1 MNGQVATQSDK
12 GGKLVLYAAL
22 SANLGIAV
30 AKFVAAGISGS
41 SAMLTEGVH
50 SVVDSLNQILLLY
63 GQKSSR
69 KPADEVHPFGYG
81 RELYFWSFVVAIL
94 IFAVGAGLS
103 IYEGILHMLDPVA
116 IENPLINYVVLGV
129 SFVLE
134 GGSWLLAVR
143 EFAKTK
149 GDQGWWEAVR
159 RSKDPPSFMVMFE
172 DSAAMFG
179 LVVAGV
185 GVTLAILTGNPAWDG
200 AASIVIGLA
209 LAVVAAL
216 LARESKGL
224 LIGERADPRLSA
236 AIRAAFDGRP
246 EVTAVG
252 EVMTLHAAP
261 DRVFV
266 AASVDFEDH
275 VLAGDVERL
284 IAETEARLREAWP
297 IIGSIYIKP
306 RAGAK
311 PGNRSGASGTPDRP
325 ARG

>member
-1 MNGQVATQSDK
+1 MASDQNGAS
-12 GGKLVLYAAL
+12 GGKIVLYAAL
-22 SANLGIAV
+22 AANLGIAV
-30 AKFVAAGISGS
+30 AKFIAAGLTGS

-69 KPADEVHPFGYG
+69 KPPDEIHPFGYG

-103 IYEGILHMLDPVA
+103 IYEGILHILNPVE
-116 IENPLINYVVLGV
+116 IEDARINYVVLGI

-134 GGSWLLAVR
+134 GGSWFLAIR
-143 EFAKTK
+143 EFATLK
-149 GDQGWWEAVR
+149 GDQGWWQAVR
-159 RSKDPPSFMVMFE
+159 RSKDPPSFMVLFE

-179 LVVAGV
+179 LVVAAI
-185 GVTLAILTGNPAWDG
+185 GVTLAIVTGNPAWDG

-209 LAVVAAL
+209 LAVVAVL

-224 LIGERADPRLSA
+224 LIGERADPRLA
-236 AIRAAFDGRP
+236 AAVRAAFDARP

-266 AASVDFEDH
+266 AASVDFEDA

-284 IAETEARLREAWP
+284 IADTEESLRAAWP
-297 IIGSIYIKP
+297 IIGSIYVKP
-306 RAGAK
+306 RAVA
-311 PGNRSGASGTPDRP
+311 AGTIR
-325 ARG
+325 